1 MSFFRTH
8 KILKSDR
15 SRRLCDG
22 KARFHSSAVGRS
34 SVYSRAC
41 GLQERL
47 GAADSDQVLGEQSL
61 PGSCGRS
68 HGAGIQHVNLK
79 AETARL
85 TVSRA
90 TDSGRGL

>member
-1 MSFFRTH
+1 MGYWGPAKIGRNVSFFRTH

-61 PGSCGRS
+61 PGSCEG
-68 HGAGIQHVNLK
+68 L
-79 AETARL
+79 AEQASS
-85 TVSRA
+85 V
-90 TDSGRGL
+90 